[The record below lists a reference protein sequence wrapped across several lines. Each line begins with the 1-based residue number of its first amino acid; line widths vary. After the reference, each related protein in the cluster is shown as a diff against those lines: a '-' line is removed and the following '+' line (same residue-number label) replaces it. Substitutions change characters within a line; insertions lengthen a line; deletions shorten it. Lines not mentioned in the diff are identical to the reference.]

1 MESKRHT
8 EEEDFCDYSNHTM
21 NNDDDNDMVT
31 CIVGPLHHT
40 LRASEPIGKL
50 NLVVEL
56 CDLEIIWM
64 RKGVMMKASKGNDD
78 INDGIG

>member
-1 MESKRHT
+1 MNSLRHT
-8 EEEDFCDYSNHTM
+8 EEEDCCDYSNHTM
-21 NNDDDNDMVT
+21 NNDGDDVVT

>member
-1 MESKRHT
+1 MNSLRHT
-8 EEEDFCDYSNHTM
+8 EEEDLYDYSNHTM
-21 NNDDDNDMVT
+21 NNDDDDRVT

>member
-1 MESKRHT
+1 MDSLRHT
-8 EEEDFCDYSNHTM
+8 EEEDLCDYSNHTM
-21 NNDDDNDMVT
+21 NNDDDDVVT

-40 LRASEPIGKL
+40 LRASEAIGKL

-64 RKGVMMKASKGNDD
+64 RKRVMMKASKGNDD

>member
-1 MESKRHT
+1 MDSLRHS
-8 EEEDFCDYSNHTM
+8 EEEDCCDYSNHTM
-21 NNDDDNDMVT
+21 NNADDEVVT

-40 LRASEPIGKL
+40 LRTSEPIGKL

-64 RKGVMMKASKGNDD
+64 RKRVMMKASKGNDD

>member
-1 MESKRHT
+1 MNSLRHT
-8 EEEDFCDYSNHTM
+8 EEEDCCDYSNHTIK
-21 NNDDDNDMVT
+21 NDDDDMVT

-64 RKGVMMKASKGNDD
+64 RKRVMMKASKGNDD